1 MRTRFC
7 SIAGDEECLKY
18 MGVSSILMQVE
29 GFTMLGMPG
38 VTCQVAGSG
47 GFSFRAF
54 GTTFLEKSFQ

>member
-1 MRTRFC
+1 
-7 SIAGDEECLKY
+7 
-18 MGVSSILMQVE
+18 MQVE

-38 VTCQVAGSG
+38 VTGQVAGSG